1 MCRVSMWHVQEH
13 RITQVNLESRL
24 SNYSLSSLI
33 WPSADST
40 EEWAGHLSSMPMSRL
55 PCMLLSS
62 CQVGWITNVHGNDH
76 SSTMVTAFEGNFLTP
91 ALTPAYG
98 ARWQTT
104 TVYGALS
111 LNKRMFTAT
120 STAVD
125 ISGLIQSSWSKRL
138 QSKLCHHRSHV
149 LESCWIYYLRL
160 MHSLLLLSPPN

>member
-13 RITQVNLESRL
+13 RITQVNFESRL
-24 SNYSLSSLI
+24 QLQPFQSYLAKRRLQ
-33 WPSADST
+33 
-40 EEWAGHLSSMPMSRL
+40 WAGHLSCMPMSRL

-76 SSTMVTAFEGNFLTP
+76 SSTMVTAFEGIFLTP
-91 ALTPAYG
+91 ALTSAYG

-104 TVYGALS
+104 AVYGVLS
-111 LNKRMFTAT
+111 LNKRMFIAT

-138 QSKLCHHRSHV
+138 PSKLCHHRSHS
-149 LESCWIYYLRL
+149 LESCLVYCLRL
-160 MHSLLLLSPPN
+160 MHPRLLSPYTPKSE